1 MSVGIGLTALFRVA
15 SQKPDPVDCGS
26 LTCEIGGVVT
36 GSKAVM
42 SILFVGL
49 VTLVALT
56 YVQNA
61 SRTCQREQRRVLDER
76 DAFAEF
82 ADRVESL
89 EPVSAESSA
98 AFASGSSPDLHR
110 TIGFEKT
117 ADVTLRQVLSIYRET
132 VMSVPHYEADYDET
146 VAESISTELGSD
158 TAISL
163 AANGTLSR
171 PAQHALVEHS
181 REAVEARDSLAD
193 AIDTEIDALSAI
205 DTELTAIDR
214 RRRQLV
220 EHLTEV
226 NIDKVGAAIDIWKQ
240 LDDLEAETQ
249 TVATERQQSLQEPP
263 VRMDPAISD
272 GDEMAF
278 YDYLYGN
285 TKGPSHPVLTQVT
298 DLISSIRKDRDNAA
312 SWITEGR

>member
-1 MSVGIGLTALFRVA
+1 MSVGTGSTALFRVA
-15 SQKPDPVDCGS
+15 SRKPDAVDCGS

-36 GSKAVM
+36 GSKVVM

-76 DAFAEF
+76 DAFVEF

-98 AFASGSSPDLHR
+98 AFASGSSPGLNR
-110 TIGFEKT
+110 TIGFGNT
-117 ADVTLRQVLSIYRET
+117 ADVTLRRVLSIYRDT

-163 AANGTLSR
+163 ATNGTLSQ

-181 REAVEARDSLAD
+181 REAAEARDSLAD
-193 AIDTEIDALSAI
+193 AIETEIDALSDI

-226 NIDKVGAAIDIWKQ
+226 NINKIGAAIDIWKQ

-263 VRMDPAISD
+263 MRMDPAISD
-272 GDEMAF
+272 GDEMTF

-285 TKGPSHPVLTQVT
+285 TEGPRHPVLTQIT
-298 DLISSIRKDRDNAA
+298 DLISSIRKDRDHAA
-312 SWITEGR
+312 SWIIEGR